1 MAATQRRQRCKRR
14 ERTGSP
20 APRPQIR
27 NLETIGCESFSYIVA
42 APDFATGVTG
52 LVQKRSDSNLELE
65 PRTRS
70 HHDLSVNGR
79 ITELPIC

>member
-52 LVQKRSDSNLELE
+52 LVQKRSDSNGRTSNLEE
-65 PRTRS
+65 
-70 HHDLSVNGR
+70 LSEWTNHG
-79 ITELPIC
+79 IAYLLI